1 MPRLPSACTAVHLP
15 PQWRAG
21 LSELPTIVRCLVGH
35 TVEEV
40 ERELVVTSLDH
51 YHGSRTYTANVFGIS
66 IRCLRNKTNQ
76 YAALGI
82 AVPAPG
88 LRKEKPTDRAH

>member
-1 MPRLPSACTAVHLP
+1 MPGLPSASTAEHLP

-21 LSELPTIVRCLVGH
+21 LPQLTSIVRCLVGH

-40 ERELVVTSLDH
+40 ERELILNSLDH
-51 YHGSRTYTANVFGIS
+51 YHGSRTYTANVLGIS
-66 IRCLRNKTNQ
+66 IRCLRNKISQ

-82 AVPAPG
+82 TVPAPG
-88 LRKEKPTDRAH
+88 PREDNPTDRAH